1 MKIIAKQLLQII
13 QNIIDIT
20 STLLR
25 LAIIKRT
32 ETKMLVCMWSKENV
46 STLLVEMEVGA
57 AIVENTM
64 EVPQKTKNRTTI

>member
-25 LAIIKRT
+25 FAIIKRT
-32 ETKMLVCMWSKENV
+32 EPKMLVCMWRKENV
-46 STLLVEMEVGA
+46 STLLLEMEVGA

-64 EVPQKTKNRTTI
+64 EGPQKTKTRITT

>member
-32 ETKMLVCMWSKENV
+32 ETKMLVCIWRKENV
-46 STLLVEMEVGA
+46 SILLVEMEVGA

-64 EVPQKTKNRTTI
+64 EVSQKTKNRTTI